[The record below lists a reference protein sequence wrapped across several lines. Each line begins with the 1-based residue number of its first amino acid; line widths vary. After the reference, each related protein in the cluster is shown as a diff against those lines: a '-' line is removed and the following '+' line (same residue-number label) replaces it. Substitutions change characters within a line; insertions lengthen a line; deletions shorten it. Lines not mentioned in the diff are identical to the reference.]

1 LRRAVGDGNDALRT
15 SDACEES
22 PAMTASQPPQPP
34 AGGQRPE
41 HGQEPGFGQQPPV
54 QPPAYGQQPPPPS
67 YGQQPYG
74 QPQPGYGQPGYG
86 QPGYGQPDYGQ
97 QPGYA
102 QPGYGQPGYEQQ
114 PPPAYPQPGFGQP
127 TGAPGPYGAP
137 AVAGAGVGF
146 DAKKLTMASYVIAG
160 GTVLFLILTF
170 FSWFQFFGVG
180 ISGWTAGNVKTAF
193 FLFLLASVW
202 ALLPAFTDAKVGF
215 PRGWVT
221 VGLAAL
227 GFLLT
232 LFAWFD
238 TFDFDFSVW
247 ALLGVLTAAGILL
260 FAVLALL
267 PELKNRPAL
276 PGRLAGAAQ
285 WANQPAPEF
294 GQQPGAAQQPG
305 GATQQP
311 GAPYVQPGYGH
322 AAPPPYAPPASG
334 TPVVQPYTTPP
345 VPPAAP
351 PSSPGG
357 ATASG
362 EGTATERPGGA

>member
-1 LRRAVGDGNDALRT
+1 
-15 SDACEES
+15 
-22 PAMTASQPPQPP
+22 MTASQPPQPP

-54 QPPAYGQQPPPPS
+54 QPPAYGQQPPLRPTASSLRPPPG
-67 YGQQPYG
+67 YGQPAAG
-74 QPQPGYGQPGYG
+74 LRPQPGYGQ
-86 QPGYGQPDYGQ
+86 QPGYGSRVTRSRVTGSCLRRHIRS
-97 QPGYA
+97 PGSGSRRVRPA
-102 QPGYGQPGYEQQ
+102 PTEARPG
-114 PPPAYPQPGFGQP
+114 
-127 TGAPGPYGAP
+127 TRR
-137 AVAGAGVGF
+137 GVVF
-146 DAKKLTMASYVIAG
+146 DAQKLTMASYVIAG
-160 GTVLFLILTF
+160 GTVLFLILSF
-170 FSWFQFFGVG
+170 FLWFQFFGVG

-193 FLFLLASVW
+193 VLFLLASVW

-305 GATQQP
+305 G
-311 GAPYVQPGYGH
+311 PYVQPGYGH
-322 AAPPPYAPPASG
+322 AAPPPYAPPAPADSG
-334 TPVVQPYTTPP
+334 RPAVHHSSGAAGRSAVVAGWRDR
-345 VPPAAP
+345 V
-351 PSSPGG
+351 G
-357 ATASG
+357 
-362 EGTATERPGGA
+362 